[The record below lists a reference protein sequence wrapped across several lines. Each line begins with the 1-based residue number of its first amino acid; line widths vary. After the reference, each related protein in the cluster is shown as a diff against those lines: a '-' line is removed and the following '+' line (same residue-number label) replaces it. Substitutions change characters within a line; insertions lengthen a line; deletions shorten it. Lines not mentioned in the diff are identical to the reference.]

1 MKNVFTTKRICRAGI
16 IAALYVVLTY
26 VCMPFA
32 YGPFQ
37 FRPAEALCILPLF
50 FTESV
55 PALFI
60 GCAISNLTSAYL
72 LYDVVIGSSVTL
84 ISALC
89 TFFVGKFFKKDFTR
103 IFLGG
108 LAPVLLNAIFIPVLI
123 VFLYG
128 DTMGFESTAI
138 AYFCF
143 VGSMLLTQ
151 SLSIYGIGTPLYYGI
166 KKTVKRNK

>member
-1 MKNVFTTKRICRAGI
+1 MKHVFTTKRICRAGI

-32 YGPFQ
+32 FGPFQ
-37 FRPAEALCILPLF
+37 FRPAEAFCILPLLF
-50 FTESV
+50 PEIV

-60 GCAISNLTSAYL
+60 GCAISNLTSPYLAYDL
-72 LYDVVIGSSVTL
+72 PIGSAITL
-84 ISALC
+84 LAAVS
-89 TFFVGKFFKKDFTR
+89 TYFVGKYVEKDGLR

-108 LAPVLLNAIFIPVLI
+108 LLPVLLNAVFIPFLI

-128 DTMGFESTAI
+128 DTMGFSTTV
-138 AYFCF
+138 AYFCY

-151 SLSIYGIGTPLYYGI
+151 SISVYGLGTPLYFAI
-166 KKTVKRNK
+166 RKNVKRK